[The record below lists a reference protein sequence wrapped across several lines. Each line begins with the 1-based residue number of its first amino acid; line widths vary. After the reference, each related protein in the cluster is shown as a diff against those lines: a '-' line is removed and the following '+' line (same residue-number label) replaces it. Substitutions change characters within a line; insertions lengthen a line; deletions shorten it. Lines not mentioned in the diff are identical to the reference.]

1 MILGSALSLI
11 HVTLV
16 PSRSMVSTPSIFSA
30 REPQDTAA
38 IPTKAAPA
46 IKDNLFMFIPIIIS
60 TNSRHL
66 HRCSDQIYADKY
78 IFPIFG
84 MRHINGCASAIV
96 NKFALLSA
104 SSYI

>member
-16 PSRSMVSTPSIFSA
+16 PSRSMVSTPSIFYA
-30 REPQDTAA
+30 LEPQDTAA
-38 IPTKAAPA
+38 IPTKAAPV
-46 IKDNLFMFIPIIIS
+46 IKDNLYMFIPIIIS

-78 IFPIFG
+78 ITLIYFNVPT
-84 MRHINGCASAIV
+84 
-96 NKFALLSA
+96 
-104 SSYI
+104 

>member
-1 MILGSALSLI
+1 M
-11 HVTLV
+11 HRT
-16 PSRSMVSTPSIFSA
+16 PSVEHRLPLLEMLSTPSIFSA
-30 REPQDTAA
+30 LEPQDTAA

-60 TNSRHL
+60 TNMRHL

-84 MRHINGCASAIV
+84 MRHINGCAI
-96 NKFALLSA
+96 FD
-104 SSYI
+104 